1 MSDHEHDGEGNCLP
15 PSNDLY
21 PGGLPTWRFSLWD
34 IVGIAATGVGG
45 VFSVAGQAAN
55 LFARECAAM
64 ANYSRQEFDLRRAQ
78 EEYDENQAN
87 IANDLRALIE
97 GEQP

>member
-1 MSDHEHDGEGNCLP
+1 MSDHEHDAEGNCLP
-15 PSNDLY
+15 PSDSLY

-34 IVGIAATGVGG
+34 VVGIVATGLGGVLSVGG
-45 VFSVAGQAAN
+45 QALN
-55 LFARECAAM
+55 LFARECSAM

-78 EEYDENQAN
+78 EEYDEHQTT